1 MALNIKD
8 RETEEAVRLLARRRG
23 LSLTE
28 AVRQAVRSELDKSEL
43 SEEEKARR
51 VAAAMARMGA
61 LYKKYDIKP
70 TARSMTRDEIDD
82 FLGYDDNGLWS

>member
-28 AVRQAVRSELDKSEL
+28 AVRQAVRSELGKDEL

-51 VAAAMARMGA
+51 VAEAHARMRK
-61 LYKKYDIKP
+61 LYKKYNIKP
-70 TARSMTRDEIDD
+70 AERPMTRDEIDD
-82 FLGYDDNGLWS
+82 FLGYDENGLWS

>member
-28 AVRQAVRSELDKSEL
+28 AVRQAVRSELGKDGV

-51 VAAAMARMGA
+51 VAEGRARMRE
-61 LYKKYDIKP
+61 LYKKYNIKP
-70 TARSMTRDEIDD
+70 GERSMTKEEMDD
-82 FLGYDDNGLWS
+82 FLGYDENGLWS

>member
-28 AVRQAVRSELDKSEL
+28 AVRQAVRSELGKDEL

-51 VAAAMARMGA
+51 VAESWARMEEF
-61 LYKKYDIKP
+61 YKKYGITP
-70 TARSMTRDEIDD
+70 AERSMTKQEMDD
-82 FLGYDDNGLWS
+82 IIGYDETGMW

>member
-28 AVRQAVRSELDKSEL
+28 AVRQAVRSELNKDEL

-51 VAAAMARMGA
+51 IAEGRAKLAA
-61 LYKKYDIKP
+61 LHKEFNIKP
-70 TARSMTRDEIDD
+70 AAKSMTKEEMDAII
-82 FLGYDDNGLWS
+82 GYDENGFW

>member
-28 AVRQAVRSELDKSEL
+28 AVRQAVRSELGKDEL

-51 VAAAMARMGA
+51 VAEGRRWLADF
-61 LYKKYDIKP
+61 YKRHNINP
-70 TARSMTRDEIDD
+70 AERSMTKQEMDD
-82 FLGYDDNGLWS
+82 IIGYDENGMW

>member
-8 RETEEAVRLLARRRG
+8 PETEKAVRLLARRRG

-28 AVRQAVRSELDKSEL
+28 AVRMAVRSELGKDEL

-51 VAAAMARMGA
+51 IAAAHERMAEF
-61 LYKKYDIKP
+61 YKKYNIKP
-70 TARSMTRDEIDD
+70 AERSMTKEEMDD
-82 FLGYDDNGLWS
+82 IIGYDENGMW

>member
-28 AVRQAVRSELDKSEL
+28 AVRQAVRSELDKDEL

-51 VAAAMARMGA
+51 VAAAMARMEA
-61 LYKKYDIKP
+61 LDRKYGIKP
-70 TARSMTRDEIDD
+70 ASRSMTKQEMDD
-82 FLGYDDNGLWS
+82 IIGYDENGMW

>member
-28 AVRQAVRSELDKSEL
+28 AVHQAVRSELDKDEL

-51 VAAAMARMGA
+51 IEESRRWLAEF
-61 LYKKYDIKP
+61 YKKYDIKP
-70 TARSMTRDEIDD
+70 AERSMTKEEMDD
-82 FLGYDDNGLWS
+82 IIGYDENGMW